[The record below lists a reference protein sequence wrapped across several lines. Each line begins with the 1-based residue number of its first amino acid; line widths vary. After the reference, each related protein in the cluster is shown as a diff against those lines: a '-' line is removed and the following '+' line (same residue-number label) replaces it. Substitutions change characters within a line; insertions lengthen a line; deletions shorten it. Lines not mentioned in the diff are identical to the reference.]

1 MATQQRSLP
10 ARLTFCCAHDR
21 NVWKSFSIQLP
32 SRVERLAPPMRQKIR
47 QLDAVRGIAIILVL
61 IHNLHWF
68 YWPPLALI
76 SKYGWMG
83 VDLFFVLSG
92 FLITGILMDAR
103 GSANYFRNFYARRG
117 LRIWP
122 LYYLMLIF
130 IFVMVPLIRPQDAA
144 EIFQRST
151 PWWSY
156 AFFLQNFLVAAPVLA
171 VGPLGVSWSLA
182 VEEIFYL
189 VWPFFV
195 RYLSVERLQILAWVV
210 LLASPRLR
218 LDFLSRHWLIY
229 SNPFCRLDGLMAGAL
244 LAILVRKRG
253 FVAIRLVKLAWVAFL
268 VGVPLAITTAAYG
281 ILWLTFSI
289 AALASAAFVYLGLF
303 ESHSWFRSLL
313 TNRFLIFTGTI
324 SYALYL
330 LHKIPDDVFKRLHE
344 KDAHPLAAFWAIVA
358 ISYLAA
364 IVSRSLVEKPFLSLK
379 RFFEMESK
387 SKLDDKVASPEA
399 RGSEAS

>member
-1 MATQQRSLP
+1 
-10 ARLTFCCAHDR
+10 
-21 NVWKSFSIQLP
+21 
-32 SRVERLAPPMRQKIR
+32 MRQKIP

-61 IHNLHWF
+61 IHNLHRF
-68 YWPPLALI
+68 YWPPLTLI

-92 FLITGILMDAR
+92 FLITGILLDAKS
-103 GSANYFRNFYARRG
+103 SANYFRNFYARRG

-122 LYYLMLIF
+122 LYYLMLVIM
-130 IFVMVPLIRPQDAA
+130 FVAVPLIRPQDAA

-156 AFFLQNFLVAAPVLA
+156 VFFLQNFLVAAPALA
-171 VGPLGVSWSLA
+171 AGSLGVSWSLA

-195 RYLSVERLQILAWVV
+195 RYLSVERLQLIAWVV
-210 LLASPRLR
+210 LLISPRLR
-218 LDFLSRHWLIY
+218 LDFLSRHWIIY

-253 FVAIRLVKLAWVAFL
+253 FAPIRLVKLGWVALL

-281 ILWLTFSI
+281 LLWLTYSMT
-289 AALASAAFVYLGLF
+289 AVASAAFVYLGLF
-303 ESHSWFRSLL
+303 EANSWFRGLL
-313 TNRFLIFTGTI
+313 MNRFLIFTGTI

-330 LHKIPDDVFKRLHE
+330 LHKIPDDVIKRLLW
-344 KDAHPLAAFWAIVA
+344 KDAHPLAAFWAILA

-364 IVSRSLVEKPFLSLK
+364 VVSRSLVEKPFLSLK
-379 RFFEMESK
+379 RFFEMESR
-387 SKLDDKVASPEA
+387 SKLEAKVASREA
-399 RGSEAS
+399 RGSEAR